1 MKKKL
6 SNLKKDQNGFT
17 LVELIVVLVILAILA
32 ALLVPA
38 LLGYIDRARNS
49 KYLEEARS
57 IFTALQAVNDEQY
70 ANGKD
75 HITSIAT
82 GTDGATA
89 VNKLVSPTQV
99 SAGTIVYLDTAG
111 NLAAASDKH
120 KYYTVSYIT
129 SLTFTSQDG
138 SNVVVSMKTDGS
150 GAWDTD
156 GMTITPASG
165 SGNGNAGGNTNP

>member
-57 IFTALQAVNDEQY
+57 IYTALQAVNDENY
-70 ANGKD
+70 ANGLDHYASVAAAKD
-75 HITSIAT
+75 EI
-82 GTDGATA
+82 
-89 VNKLVSPTQV
+89 NKLVSPTV
-99 SAGTIVYLDTAG
+99 VTSGDITYLSTDSST
-111 NLAAASDKH
+111 DKH
-120 KYYTVSYIT
+120 KYYTLKYVE

-138 SNVVVSMKTDGS
+138 STVVVSMKTDGS
-150 GAWDTD
+150 GSWDTD
-156 GMTITPASG
+156 TMTITAAKQTGNGNGTGTGGGSGSG
-165 SGNGNAGGNTNP
+165 SGN